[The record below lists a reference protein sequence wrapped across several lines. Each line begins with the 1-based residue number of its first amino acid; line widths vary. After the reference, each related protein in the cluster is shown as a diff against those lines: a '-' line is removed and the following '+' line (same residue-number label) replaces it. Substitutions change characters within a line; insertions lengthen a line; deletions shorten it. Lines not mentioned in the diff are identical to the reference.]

1 MNQVNS
7 VKELRDEHAKCLVQN
22 RGQTNLTDINSSSY
36 SRPRTTRLK
45 KTSFGN
51 TFIPKVNLY
60 KRIKYI
66 FCAL

>member
-1 MNQVNS
+1 MSQVNS
-7 VKELRDEHAKCLVQN
+7 VKDLRNKHAKCLVQN
-22 RGQTNLTDINSSSY
+22 RGQTNLTDINN
-36 SRPRTTRLK
+36 RPRTTRLK